1 MTDDSDN
8 PFLTI
13 DETAELLRVNRR
25 TLDNL
30 RWRDEGPPFRRHG
43 GRIVYHRDEV
53 LAWSVQRRA
62 RNSPDRSEEPSIGR
76 NGDVGRWPPPA
87 GVPQGERSDPSLEH
101 QP

>member
-1 MTDDSDN
+1 MSDDSDN

-30 RWRDEGPPFRRHG
+30 RWQGDGPPFRRHG
-43 GRIVYHRDEV
+43 GRIVYHRDDV
-53 LAWSVQRRA
+53 LAWSERRRA
-62 RNSPDRSEEPSIGR
+62 RTPAEPSDEPPAAR
-76 NGDVGRWPPPA
+76 NGHARPRPA
-87 GVPQGERSDPSLEH
+87 PVGVPQSDRSDASLEH

>member
-1 MTDDSDN
+1 MTDDTDN

-53 LAWSVQRRA
+53 LAWSEQRRA
-62 RNSPDRSEEPSIGR
+62 RTPPDRSEEPPTAR
-76 NGDVGRWPPPA
+76 NGDARRWPPPA
-87 GVPQGERSDPSLEH
+87 GVPQGERSDTSLEH

>member
-30 RWRDEGPPFRRHG
+30 RWREEGPPFRRHG

-53 LAWSVQRRA
+53 LAWSEQRRA
-62 RNSPDRSEEPSIGR
+62 RTPPDPSHEAPAAR
-76 NGDVGRWPPPA
+76 NGHARPRPAPA
-87 GVPQGERSDPSLEH
+87 GVPQTGRSDISLEH

>member
-1 MTDDSDN
+1 MSDDSDN

-30 RWRDEGPPFRRHG
+30 RWQDAGPPFRRHG
-43 GRIVYHRDEV
+43 GRIVYHRNEV
-53 LAWSVQRRA
+53 LAWSEQRRA
-62 RNSPDRSEEPSIGR
+62 RTATEPSDQPLAAR
-76 NGDVGRWPPPA
+76 NRHAQPRPA
-87 GVPQGERSDPSLEH
+87 PARLPQGSRSNVSMEH

>member
-1 MTDDSDN
+1 MTDDNDN

-53 LAWSVQRRA
+53 LAWSEQRRA
-62 RNSPDRSEEPSIGR
+62 RNPPERSEEPSIVR

-87 GVPQGERSDPSLEH
+87 VPQGEPSDTSLEH
-101 QP
+101 HP

>member
-1 MTDDSDN
+1 MSDDSDN

-30 RWRDEGPPFRRHG
+30 RWQNDGPPFRRHG

-53 LAWSVQRRA
+53 IAWSEHRRA
-62 RNSPDRSEEPSIGR
+62 RTPPHPSDKPPAPR
-76 NGDVGRWPPPA
+76 NGHARPRPAPA
-87 GVPQGERSDPSLEH
+87 GVPQGECTDASLEH

>member
-1 MTDDSDN
+1 MTDETDN

-30 RWRDEGPPFRRHG
+30 RWQDDGPPFRRHG
-43 GRIVYHRDEV
+43 GRIVYHRDDV
-53 LAWSVQRRA
+53 LAWSERRRA
-62 RNSPDRSEEPSIGR
+62 RTPMDRHNEAPTPR
-76 NGDVGRWPPPA
+76 NGQARPRPA
-87 GVPQGERSDPSLEH
+87 PASVPQGEHSDASLEC